1 MTYVLT
7 GFFQDGGFRVFSYD
21 GITADHRRSP
31 FWVRADLAL
40 ARQHKLP
47 VQELPLLCRGVLDN
61 RDAESEEHTLTF
73 SRAEM
78 ARLATTREQAT
89 GARRFRR
96 PMPKVNQ
103 A

>member
-21 GITADHRRSP
+21 GISSDHRRSP

-40 ARQHKLP
+40 ARQHKLA
-47 VQELPLLCRGVLDN
+47 VQDLPLLCRGVLDN
-61 RDAESEEHTLTF
+61 RASEAGEHTLTF
-73 SRAEM
+73 SKAEM
-78 ARLATTREQAT
+78 AELAEARERAVSP
-89 GARRFRR
+89 RRFKR
-96 PMPKVNQ
+96 PMAKPAQ